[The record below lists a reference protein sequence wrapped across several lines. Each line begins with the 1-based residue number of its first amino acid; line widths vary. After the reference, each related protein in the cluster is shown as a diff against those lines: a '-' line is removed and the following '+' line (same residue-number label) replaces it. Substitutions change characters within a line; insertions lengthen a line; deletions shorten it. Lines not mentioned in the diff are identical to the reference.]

1 MENQTMT
8 SDRLIAESYVKYRQ
22 LVFSYIYK
30 KVNCRNESDDLV
42 QDVFLR
48 LLDYR
53 QMLRENTIR
62 YFIFTIARNVVY
74 DYLRR
79 FYKRQEVT
87 SYLYETTPSV
97 SNDTE
102 AVVVSRDFQR
112 LELKKL
118 AVLPPQ
124 RRKIYAM
131 SRFEELSVTDIAKHL
146 NLSRRTVENHL
157 FIGRKEVREF
167 IRQCI

>member
-1 MENQTMT
+1 MT

-22 LVFSYIYK
+22 LVFSYIYRK
-30 KVNCRNESDDLV
+30 INCKDESDDLT

-48 LLDYR
+48 LIDYR
-53 QMLRENTIR
+53 KMLREETIR

-79 FYKRQEVT
+79 FYKREELT
-87 SYLYETTPSV
+87 SYIYETTSYI

-102 AVVVSRDFQR
+102 SVVISRDLQR
-112 LELKKL
+112 LELKKMSL
-118 AVLPPQ
+118 LPP
-124 RRKIYAM
+124 RRSKIYAM
-131 SRFEELSVTDIAKHL
+131 SRFGEQSVADIAEHL

-157 FIGRKEVREF
+157 LLGRKEVREF